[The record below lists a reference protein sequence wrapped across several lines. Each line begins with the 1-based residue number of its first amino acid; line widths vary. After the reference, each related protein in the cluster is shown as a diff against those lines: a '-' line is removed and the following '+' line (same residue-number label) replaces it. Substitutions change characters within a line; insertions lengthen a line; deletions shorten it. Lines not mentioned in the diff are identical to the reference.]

1 MTNKSKSL
9 NWLKL
14 LRRKEKRRKHHR
26 HTSHSLKQISYWT
39 GAKQYF
45 VASLLLILIVNNKNI
60 TLVKNVPEF
69 QLCSFIFS
77 IKLKLDCGC
86 EFTCPRAVSSS

>member
-14 LRRKEKRRKHHR
+14 LKRKEKLRKHHR
-26 HTSHSLKQISYWT
+26 HMLYSLKPILSWT

-45 VASLLLILIVNNKNI
+45 VVSLSLILIVNNKNI
-60 TLVKNVPEF
+60 TLVKDVLEF

-77 IKLKLDCGC
+77 IKLK
-86 EFTCPRAVSSS
+86 